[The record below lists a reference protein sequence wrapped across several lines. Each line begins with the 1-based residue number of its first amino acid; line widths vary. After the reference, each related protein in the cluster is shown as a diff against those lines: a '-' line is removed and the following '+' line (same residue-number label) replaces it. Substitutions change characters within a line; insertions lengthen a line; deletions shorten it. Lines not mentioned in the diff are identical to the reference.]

1 MRVLG
6 NFSVEGN
13 TSAALDYIVSLLFVE
28 RLGIKDLPLRQ
39 VIKAFFLLGSPERK
53 AYLSY
58 PCFFQV
64 QGAKT
69 S

>member
-13 TSAALDYIVSLLFVE
+13 TSAALDYIVSVLFVE
-28 RLGIKDLPLRQ
+28 RLGIKDPSITPSDHGFLFIGVPGTQGILILP
-39 VIKAFFLLGSPERK
+39 P
-53 AYLSY
+53 
-58 PCFFQV
+58 FFQV

-69 S
+69 C